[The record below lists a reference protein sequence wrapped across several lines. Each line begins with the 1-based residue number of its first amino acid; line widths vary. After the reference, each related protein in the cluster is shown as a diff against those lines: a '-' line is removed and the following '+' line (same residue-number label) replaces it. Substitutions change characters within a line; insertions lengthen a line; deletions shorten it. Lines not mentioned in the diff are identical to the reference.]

1 MYRSSF
7 GTAPR
12 LLTFALLVLGGCTSD
27 SPSAPELTPTLS
39 RRSEADEGPARVVMC
54 PTTQSY
60 RTSGMLGPEG
70 GTLQVAGHRLTIPA
84 GVLTERTRF
93 TLRAPAG
100 PEVKLELSAGGAS
113 HYQFSARVGV
123 TISYDRCT
131 RQHQPR
137 DPVSVW
143 YVDDSGQEFLER
155 MSGRDDRNRM
165 EITFQTSHFS
175 TYLVAY

>member
-12 LLTFALLVLGGCTSD
+12 ILALALLVLGGCTSD
-27 SPSAPELTPTLS
+27 SLTAPELTPNLS
-39 RRSEADEGPARVVMC
+39 RRSESDDRPTRVVMC

-70 GTLQVAGHRLTIPA
+70 GTLQVGGHRLTVPA
-84 GVLTERTRF
+84 GVLTEMTRF

-100 PEVKLELSAGGAS
+100 PEVKLELYAGGAR
-113 HYQFSARVGV
+113 HYQFSSPVAV

-137 DPVSVW
+137 AAVTAW
-143 YVDDSGQEFLER
+143 YVDDGGQEFIER
-155 MSGRDDRNRM
+155 MGGRDDRNRM

>member
-12 LLTFALLVLGGCTSD
+12 LLAFALLVLGGCTSD
-27 SPSAPELTPTLS
+27 APAAPELTPTLS
-39 RRSEADEGPARVVMC
+39 RRSEPDERPTRVVMC

-60 RTSGMLGPEG
+60 RTSGMIGPEG
-70 GTLQVAGHRLTIPA
+70 GSLQVAGHRLTVPA
-84 GVLTERTRF
+84 GVLTEMTRF
-93 TLRAPAG
+93 SLRAPAG
-100 PEVKLELSAGGAS
+100 PEVKLELSAGGAT
-113 HYQFSARVGV
+113 HYQFSSPVAV

-137 DPVSVW
+137 AAVSAW
-143 YVDDSGQEFLER
+143 YVDDSGQEFIER
-155 MSGRDDRNRM
+155 MTGRDDRTRM
-165 EITFQTSHFS
+165 EVTFQTSHFS